1 MRNNSVTAAGSESNS
16 SRARLSPSKRLFRP
30 STRRLHALISFSTAA
45 TSFRSRS
52 LDSETREDLDAIL
65 EFPVDAEEEA
75 ARYLVSSL
83 KGSGG
88 QKRAN
93 ERREGHYELL
103 TTIDG
108 IGPRSAAACIIG
120 EVGDPARGG
129 AGKLRGVWMPT
140 LVVVRINPRL
150 RAHYQRLCAAGKP
163 PKLAKLTWKLSG
175 LFGGC
180 KRPGFGAK

>member
-1 MRNNSVTAAGSESNS
+1 MLVRNNSVTAAGSESNS

-108 IGPRSAAACIIG
+108 IGPRSAAACI
-120 EVGDPARGG
+120 VGGGRSRAFSERGALASYVDVVPG
-129 AGKLRGVWMPT
+129 LRQSGKRAFSRSRSIYLSETPVYATDCGC
-140 LVVVRINPRL
+140 PR
-150 RAHYQRLCAAGKP
+150 
-163 PKLAKLTWKLSG
+163 WS
-175 LFGGC
+175 
-180 KRPGFGAK
+180 

>member
-1 MRNNSVTAAGSESNS
+1 
-16 SRARLSPSKRLFRP
+16 
-30 STRRLHALISFSTAA
+30 LHALISFSTAA

-129 AGKLRGVWMPT
+129 AGKLRGV
-140 LVVVRINPRL
+140 VPRL
-150 RAHYQRLCAAGKP
+150 RQSGKR
-163 PKLAKLTWKLSG
+163 AFSRSRSIYLSETPVYATDC
-175 LFGGC
+175 GC
-180 KRPGFGAK
+180 PRWS